1 MDCEQV
7 KREGTIERYLTG
19 RLAGDERTTFEQ
31 HMFECPRCL
40 DELQALRAVQEEL
53 WDQGSA
59 PVAGTVPER
68 RVWMRRWA
76 LAAAALALVTIGA
89 VVLWRLGM
97 FSGNSRGLD
106 PRMAALAEFEAPAYL
121 PLALRGG
128 TDEAEERFRTGMD
141 HYTAGRY
148 PEAIRDLRAAET
160 LHPRASHVLFFLGV
174 SYLLTGETDK
184 GISRLEKAVSLS
196 DPAYAAEA
204 RFYLAKAWL
213 RKGDAAKARIELEAV
228 VDSRNRLADEAARLL
243 AFLSKSPSL

>member
-19 RLAGDERTTFEQ
+19 RLAGDERTAFER
-31 HMFECPRCL
+31 HMFECSRCL

-53 WDQGSA
+53 WEQGRG

-76 LAAAALALVTIGA
+76 LAAAALALVSIGA

-106 PRMAALAEFEAPAYL
+106 PRLAALAEFEAPAYL

-128 TDEAEERFRTGMD
+128 TDEADERFRTGMD

-148 PEAIRDLRAAET
+148 PEAIRDLRAAEA
-160 LHPRASHVLFFLGV
+160 LRPRASHVLFFLGV
-174 SYLLTGETDK
+174 SYLLNGDTDR
-184 GISRLEKAVSLS
+184 GVSRLDQAASLA
-196 DPAYAAEA
+196 DPAYTAEA
-204 RFYLAKAWL
+204 RFYLAKGWL
-213 RKGDAAKARIELEAV
+213 RKGDTAKARAELEAV
-228 VDSRNRLADEAARLL
+228 VDSRGRLADEAARLL
-243 AFLSKSPSL
+243 TRLK